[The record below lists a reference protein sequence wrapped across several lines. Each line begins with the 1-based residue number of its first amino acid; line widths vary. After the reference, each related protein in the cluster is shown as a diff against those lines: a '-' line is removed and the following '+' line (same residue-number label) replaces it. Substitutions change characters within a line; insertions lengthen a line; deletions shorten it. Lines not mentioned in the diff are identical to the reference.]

1 MAKDPKSAYSLFTFF
16 VQDDVGPGS
25 DDDEHRRPAVLDLQR
40 LVYICR
46 ACLRLIVTFTEE
58 VYPGR
63 IAPGSSKPVPV
74 NILSSF

>member
-1 MAKDPKSAYSLFTFF
+1 MKKDPKTNCLHFS

-74 NILSSF
+74 RVICFI